1 MTLKSYEGLRM
12 AFTSDVSMYDLEM
25 SVFIDDTGADRRII
39 LRKHGMAIMRGENQ
53 LKATNFYAKVST
65 YLSWL

>member
-39 LRKHGMAIMRGENQ
+39 LRKHGMAIM
-53 LKATNFYAKVST
+53 
-65 YLSWL
+65 